1 MTENS
6 DALIFEIKGLR
17 EQQTDLEK
25 RQDKLDIR
33 IDDLSNRT
41 KDCES
46 RLDDHDKKLTDHLT
60 DLKRLEMVKATK
72 VAFNNEVERINEH
85 MH

>member
-17 EQQTDLEK
+17 EQQSSLEK

-33 IDDLSNRT
+33 IDDLTNRT
-41 KDCES
+41 GECE
-46 RLDDHDKKLTDHLT
+46 
-60 DLKRLEMVKATK
+60 
-72 VAFNNEVERINEH
+72 
-85 MH
+85 